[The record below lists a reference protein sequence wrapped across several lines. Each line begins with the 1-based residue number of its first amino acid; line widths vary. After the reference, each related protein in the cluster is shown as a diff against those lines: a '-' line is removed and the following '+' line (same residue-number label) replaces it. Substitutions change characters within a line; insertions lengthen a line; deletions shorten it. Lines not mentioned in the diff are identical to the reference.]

1 MSTENAAPA
10 VGAESQTSTQAPS
23 AAPVGAQSPTTS
35 APAIPPGMELI
46 DPKKPPQWFSERI
59 ERAEA
64 KAREKIMS
72 ELGIDDPAKA
82 KEAIEKAKAEEEKQK
97 TVAQKLAEREAEL
110 KAERDRRTALEQAVT
125 VQAQDAMRVLTPEQ
139 QAVVRDLAGDDP
151 ARQVQV
157 IAKLRPTWGTGAPS
171 AAQSGSASAATNAAT
186 APAAQAPAAPPTAPA
201 PIPAGATT
209 ASPGA
214 APPAPNS
221 QQPTDH
227 KAIYEDMKKY
237 HPVKAARYMA
247 KHFAEIH
254 KQ

>member
-10 VGAESQTSTQAPS
+10 AGAESQTSIPNTPTAQADKPAP
-23 AAPVGAQSPTTS
+23 AAT
-35 APAIPPGMELI
+35 PAIPPGLELI

-59 ERAEA
+59 ERAET
-64 KAREKIMS
+64 KAREKLLQD
-72 ELGIDDPAKA
+72 LGIDDPVKA

-110 KAERDRRTALEQAVT
+110 KTERDRRTALEQAVT

-157 IAKLRPTWGTGAPS
+157 IAKLRPTWGTGAPA
-171 AAQSGSASAATNAAT
+171 AAQGNSAPAALTTPAT
-186 APAAQAPAAPPTAPA
+186 PAAQAPAVHPTAPA

-221 QQPTDH
+221 QQPKDH